1 MSKLSTGSIQLS
13 DKDRDDSRSVRVNVR
28 IPRKQYEL
36 MRKFGETL
44 GMDTDGGCLK
54 HFLAVGIQASAG
66 GIASLQVVESNAQA
80 VGELKRMNDSVDYA
94 KQLDLVEQAAKQVRK
109 PPSRGRT

>member
-1 MSKLSTGSIQLS
+1 MLKLNTWRIQLS
-13 DKDRDDSRSVRVNVR
+13 DNDQDDSRSVRVNVR

-54 HFLAVGIQASAG
+54 HFLAIGIQASAG
-66 GIASLQVVESNAQA
+66 GIASLQVVESNSQA

-94 KQLDLVEQAAKQVRK
+94 KQLDLVEQA
-109 PPSRGRT
+109 SRGRA

>member
-1 MSKLSTGSIQLS
+1 MLKLNTWRIQLS
-13 DKDRDDSRSVRVNVR
+13 DNDQDESRSVRVNVR

-54 HFLAVGIQASAG
+54 HFLAIGIQASAG
-66 GIASLQVVESNAQA
+66 GIASLQVVESNSQA

-94 KQLDLVEQAAKQVRK
+94 KQLDLVEQA
-109 PPSRGRT
+109 SRGRA

>member
-1 MSKLSTGSIQLS
+1 
-13 DKDRDDSRSVRVNVR
+13 
-28 IPRKQYEL
+28 

-66 GIASLQVVESNAQA
+66 GIASLMSVEANGQA

-94 KQLDLVEQAAKQVRK
+94 KQLDLVEQAAKA
-109 PPSRGRT
+109 PSRRRS